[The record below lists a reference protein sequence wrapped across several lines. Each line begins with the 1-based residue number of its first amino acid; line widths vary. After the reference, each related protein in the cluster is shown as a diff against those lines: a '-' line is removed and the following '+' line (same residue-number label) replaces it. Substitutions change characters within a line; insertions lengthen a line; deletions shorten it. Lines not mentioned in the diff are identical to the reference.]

1 MIFDLENFVE
11 DLTSSATTLKND

>member
-11 DLTSSATTLKND
+11 DLTSAITLKSD

>member
-11 DLTSSATTLKND
+11 DLTSLVLALNSD